1 MSFLWYNEKNKN
13 GCDIL
18 LHDIQIGRYI
28 PGDSFLHHMDVRVK
42 IVLLFFF
49 LLLIFF
55 VENIVGFA
63 LLTLGVGLLMV
74 FSGIPLIMQL
84 RSIRPVLLIV
94 LFTFFVHL
102 FMTPGAEAFRLWIFT
117 ATWEGL
123 ARGSYIAL
131 RLVLLMLLSTLLTLT
146 TSPLHL
152 TDGLEALL
160 SPLRRL
166 GVPVHEL
173 SMMMTIALRFVPTL
187 LEEMDRIMKAQK
199 ARGMDFEQGSI
210 VRRVRAIVPVL
221 IPLFLSAFRRADE
234 LALAMEARCYRGG
247 ENRTRMKELRVGR
260 VDYAAAAIFLLGA
273 AGVCAVS
280 LGGLTIAP

>member
-1 MSFLWYNEKNKN
+1 M
-13 GCDIL
+13 

-28 PGDSFLHHMDVRVK
+28 PGNSFLHHMDVRVK
-42 IVLLFFF
+42 IILLFFF

-55 VENIVGFA
+55 VENMVGFA
-63 LLTLGVGLLMV
+63 LLGLGVGLLMV
-74 FSGIPLIMQL
+74 FSGVPLMMQL

-117 ATWEGL
+117 GTWEGL

-131 RLVLLMLLSTLLTLT
+131 RLILLILLSTLLTLT

-221 IPLFLSAFRRADE
+221 VPLFLSAFRRADE

-247 ENRTRMKELRVGR
+247 ENRTQMKELRMGR
-260 VDYAAAAIFLLGA
+260 VDYAAAAVFLLGA

-280 LGGLTIAP
+280 FGGLTIAP

>member
-221 IPLFLSAFRRADE
+221 VPLFLSAFRRADE

-280 LGGLTIAP
+280 FGGLTIAP

>member
-1 MSFLWYNEKNKN
+1 MLQ
-13 GCDIL
+13 
-18 LHDIQIGRYI
+18 DIQIGRYL
-28 PGDSFLHHMDVRVK
+28 PGDSFLHRMDPRVK

-55 VENIVGFA
+55 VENVVGFA
-63 LLTLGVGLLMV
+63 ALSVSVALLMI
-74 FSGIPLIMQL
+74 FSKVPLGMQL
-84 RSIRPVLLIV
+84 RSIRPILWIV
-94 LFTFFVHL
+94 LFTFAVHL
-102 FMTPGAEAFRLWIFT
+102 FMTPGEEMLRLGPFT

-123 ARGSYIAL
+123 ARGAYIGL
-131 RLVLLMLLSTLLTLT
+131 RLVLLILLSTLLTLT
-146 TSPLHL
+146 TSPLRL

-160 SPLRRL
+160 SPLRRFR
-166 GVPVHEL
+166 VPVHEL

-221 IPLFLSAFRRADE
+221 VPLFLSAFRRADE

-247 ENRTRMKELRVGR
+247 ENRTRMKELRMGR
-260 VDYAAAAIFLLGA
+260 VDYAAAAVFLLGA

-280 LGGLTIAP
+280 FGGLTIAP

>member
-74 FSGIPLIMQL
+74 FSGVPLMMQL

-102 FMTPGAEAFRLWIFT
+102 FMTPGTEAFRLWIFT

-131 RLVLLMLLSTLLTLT
+131 RLILLILLSTLLTLT

-221 IPLFLSAFRRADE
+221 VPLFLSAFRRADE

-247 ENRTRMKELRVGR
+247 ESRTQMKELRVGR

-280 LGGLTIAP
+280 FGGLTIAP